1 MSLITITYLGAGGRY
16 RHRNA
21 NLDGKWPLYLINQ
34 RDQMAHIVEDQPVF
48 PVQPPVEL
56 DSWRTLVMEDPPT
69 PPVVVQK
76 RMMVC
81 EDNGMW
87 GITPEPFTDTI
98 EHTRQRRRALQEA
111 RQAAESAAAKAIGGS
126 WIQQAGFL
134 AGAVIAA
141 AAGLLICLIIASEKF
156 GNG

>member
-1 MSLITITYLGAGGRY
+1 
-16 RHRNA
+16 
-21 NLDGKWPLYLINQ
+21 
-34 RDQMAHIVEDQPVF
+34 
-48 PVQPPVEL
+48 
-56 DSWRTLVMEDPPT
+56 MEDPPN
-69 PPVVVQK
+69 PPIRVEK

-81 EDNGMW
+81 EDNAMW
-87 GITPEPFTDTI
+87 AITPEPFTDSI

-111 RQAAESAAAKAIGGS
+111 RQAAESAAAKAIQGS
-126 WIQQAGFL
+126 LIQQAGFL

>member
-1 MSLITITYLGAGGRY
+1 
-16 RHRNA
+16 
-21 NLDGKWPLYLINQ
+21 
-34 RDQMAHIVEDQPVF
+34 MAHIVEDQPVF
-48 PVQPPVEL
+48 PVHTPVHLDTWRDLVTENPPYPPV
-56 DSWRTLVMEDPPT
+56 T
-69 PPVVVQK
+69 VQK

-87 GITPEPFTDTI
+87 AVTPEPFTDSI

-111 RQAAESAAAKAIGGS
+111 RQAAETAAANAIGGS
-126 WIQQAGFL
+126 LIQQAGFL